1 MKKMILGFVVFIVV
15 SFIGLLFYLQL
26 YGKELFLL
34 ALNNAFKRPVSVAK
48 IAYQFPLG
56 LRAEKLRVEG
66 IAEASSLEVQIAL
79 QSLFEKK
86 IHFSNV
92 KISQPVITFVK
103 VHNAPE
109 ISNSP
114 ASEAPPVKPPV
125 AVTPS
130 PSEKPAMITQIDRL
144 VIKQGQLNYQNNDLA
159 FQLENVDI
167 KAHNLIL
174 PAQSVKTDFH
184 LKARVIKENMPF
196 SGGDVE
202 GQGWFNLVQKDMQAD
217 VKISHP
223 DGPIE
228 VTANISSE
236 HNEMNVK
243 GNFSLG
249 QFRNDQKNTKAKTG
263 EPQNTPVQQAFS
275 YAVSSMGLGINAQ
288 FSFQTKMDDFQIGSI
303 AFSGDVVQ

>member
-1 MKKMILGFVVFIVV
+1 MKKIIIGLVVFIVV
-15 SFIGLLFYLQL
+15 SFMGLSFYLSL

-34 ALNNAFKRPVSVAK
+34 ALNNAFKRPVSVGK

-66 IAEASSLEVQIAL
+66 IAEASSVEVQIAV

-92 KISQPVITFVK
+92 KINQPVITFVK

-109 ISNSP
+109 ILNSP
-114 ASEAPPVKPPV
+114 ASEAPPVEPPV

-130 PSEKPAMITQIDRL
+130 PSEKPAVITQIDRL

-159 FQLENVDI
+159 FQLANIDL
-167 KAHNLIL
+167 KAHDLIL
-174 PAQSVKTDFH
+174 PARSVKTDFH

-202 GQGWFNLVQKDMQAD
+202 GQGWFNLVQKDMQ
-217 VKISHP
+217 VNLKISHP

-228 VTANISSE
+228 LTANMLSE
-236 HNEMNVK
+236 HNDMTVRGK
-243 GNFSLG
+243 FSLG
-249 QFRNDQKNTKAKTG
+249 QFKNDHKTAKAKT
-263 EPQNTPVQQAFS
+263 PSPDNTPVQQAFS
-275 YAVSSMGLGINAQ
+275 YAVSSMGLGINAR